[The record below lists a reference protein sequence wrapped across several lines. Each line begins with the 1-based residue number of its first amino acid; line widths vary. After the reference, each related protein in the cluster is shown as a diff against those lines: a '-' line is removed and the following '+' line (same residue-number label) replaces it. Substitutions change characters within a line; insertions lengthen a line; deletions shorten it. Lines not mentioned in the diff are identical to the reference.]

1 MFIAGNVL
9 QGIATILDTVL
20 WLYMWVIIVRVL
32 ISWVNPDP
40 WNPIV
45 RFLDMATEPALAPI
59 RRLLFRVSWRGGIDV
74 SPIIL
79 ILVIIFLQYA
89 LVSTLYQLAT
99 QMNPR
104 PTPRG
109 VL

>member
-45 RFLDMATEPALAPI
+45 QFLQRATDPVLYQI
-59 RRLLFRVSWRGGIDV
+59 RKRLGMGGTGFDF
-74 SPIIL
+74 SPIIAILL
-79 ILVIIFLQYA
+79 ITFIQIAVIGSLKD
-89 LVSTLYQLAT
+89 LARR
-99 QMNPR
+99 MH
-104 PTPRG
+104 
-109 VL
+109 